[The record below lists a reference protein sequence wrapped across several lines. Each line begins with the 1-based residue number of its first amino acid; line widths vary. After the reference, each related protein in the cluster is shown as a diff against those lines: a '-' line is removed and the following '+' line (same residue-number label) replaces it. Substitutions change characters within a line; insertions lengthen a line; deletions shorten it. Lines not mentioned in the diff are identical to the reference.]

1 MPTAS
6 QQSLKALAEAIAAH
20 RAELGHAARVC
31 FLLQPGGAAGAY
43 QAGALAAL
51 SGRGVHPDL
60 IVGTSVGALNGL
72 GLLLDRLVP
81 HPARGP
87 WPRTRLGRLWRRLSH
102 RQEGAALLLDKPA
115 LVGWMSGRPD
125 WHHHW
130 LGGLAS
136 HLPQLGAELQAL
148 HGGVFTATRLRAF
161 LTEAIG
167 GTLHEP
173 RGCTPDRAGRAL
185 SEAWGLA
192 ASRGAEPP
200 TMILTATRVG
210 THSAVPFVLGDPAV
224 ARRLFARRHPVQ
236 MLGHETLVDEALIE
250 AFVASASIPGV
261 MPPVDLPLPGVSE
274 AYRTFVDGAVAN
286 SEPFHMAIDAGAT
299 FIVSLEVSSSR
310 SGPPQAGAPFPAI
323 AAETFMTVQDRYYA
337 TELREVARWN
347 RHVTEAQGPTSV
359 SSKHVVPIYRL
370 APHRREIGLLEF
382 DGRWD
387 DGKLTCS
394 LFDWYMAGYADA
406 GGASPQAWQA
416 YEQGREAHRDT
427 GWALTPRSPAHF
439 WNATYDPAP
448 THHEASPADAP
459 AAS

>member
-51 SGRGVHPDL
+51 AGRGVHPDL

-81 HPARGP
+81 HPGRGP

-102 RQEGAALLLDKPA
+102 RQEGAALLLDKPC

-125 WHHHW
+125 WNRHL
-130 LGGLAS
+130 LGGLAA

-148 HGGVFTATRLRAF
+148 QGGVFTAARLKAF

-167 GTLHEP
+167 ATLHE
-173 RGCTPDRAGRAL
+173 RGLTPERAGRAL
-185 SEAWGLA
+185 AEAWGLH
-192 ASRGAEPP
+192 ASRGTEPP

-210 THSAVPFVLGDPAV
+210 SHSAVPFVLGDPAV
-224 ARRLFARRHPVQ
+224 ARRLFARRHPVH
-236 MLGHETLVDEALIE
+236 MLGHETLVGEALIDT
-250 AFVASASIPGV
+250 FVASASIPGV
-261 MPPVDLPLPGVSE
+261 MPPVSLPLPGVSE

-310 SGPPQAGAPFPAI
+310 SGPPHAGAPFPAI

-347 RHVTEAQGPTSV
+347 RHAAEPQGHV
-359 SSKHVVPIYRL
+359 SGKRVVPIHRL

-416 YEQGREAHRDT
+416 YEQGRDAHRDT

-439 WNATYDPAP
+439 RDATFDPSP
-448 THHEASPADAP
+448 THHEAAPADAP